1 VKTGYL
7 IENKK
12 RKKAGATTPLPFIN
26 APFIRLHQNPGKLV
40 GAKRRSRFSGAE
52 GIFIVRP
59 LITAFTDDNFYQPPV
74 PKPEEM
80 S

>member
-1 VKTGYL
+1 MEKG
-7 IENKK
+7 
-12 RKKAGATTPLPFIN
+12 RGATPLPFIN
-26 APFIRLHQNPGKLV
+26 ALFIRLRQNAGKLV

>member
-1 VKTGYL
+1 MKTGYL

-12 RKKAGATTPLPFIN
+12 RKKAGATTLLLFIN
-26 APFIRLHQNPGKLV
+26 APFIRIHQNPGRLV
-40 GAKRRSRFSGAE
+40 GAE